1 MKKLLS
7 VSCLFIVF
15 LLTACGGN
23 AASSRVA
30 PVAVPRAATAPPAE
44 AVTPTADTVIFPNV
58 GQQSYSDPNGR
69 FTVVFPANW
78 QTVAQPSGGV
88 VFVDP
93 TGRAAFGVQ
102 FTPTDRQLSL
112 DALTDAAAQFAT
124 ANFGSDPAFKILSR
138 ANGIVQFKNNDPQLG
153 TTVNQI
159 KAAQYGQMVYFTQ
172 ITIVEPLWAQT
183 APALQAMADTL
194 HVLQTEPLPTPTAP
208 PAWVLY
214 TSPPLG
220 VAFLVANNWQVSET
234 ENAVIADWHSSGMTF
249 TVAVEPPQNA
259 EQFLQTQLNALAKT
273 DPDASHS
280 DITADTVGGID
291 GYKVDYLYSSPDNI
305 KMAASSFAG
314 ESGGKLYH
322 VKIVAPQIV
331 FSTALDWF
339 IPMLESLKIVTKDN

>member
-1 MKKLLS
+1 MKKLIL
-7 VSCLFIVF
+7 LFAIF
-15 LLTACGGN
+15 LLAACN
-23 AASSRVA
+23 SSTPA
-30 PVAVPRAATAPPAE
+30 PSNLAPKAVPPAATAPSLQSA
-44 AVTPTADTVIFPNV
+44 TPTADTVIFPNV
-58 GQQSYSDPNGR
+58 GQQSYSDPNGQ
-69 FTVVFPANW
+69 FTIVFPANW
-78 QTVAQPSGGV
+78 QTVSQPSGGV
-88 VFVDP
+88 VFIDP

-102 FTPTDRQLSL
+102 FTPTDRQLPP
-112 DALTDAAAQFAT
+112 DALTDAAVQFAT
-124 ANFGSDPAFKILSR
+124 ANFGSDPAFKILSQ
-138 ANGIVQFKNNDPQLG
+138 ADGIVQFKNNDPQLG
-153 TTVNQI
+153 TTINQI

-194 HVLQTEPLPTPTAP
+194 HVLRTETLPTPTAP

-220 VAFLVANNWQVSET
+220 VAFLVASNWQVSEA
-234 ENAVIADWHSSGMTF
+234 ENVVTAAWHSSGMTF
-249 TVAVEPPQNA
+249 SVMAEPAQNA
-259 EQFLQTQLNALAKT
+259 EQFLQAQLNALAKT
-273 DPDASHS
+273 DPALTHS
-280 DITADTVGGID
+280 NITTDTIGGID

-339 IPMLESLKIVTKDN
+339 IPMLESLKIVNNE